1 MKRFLCVAMAVVCAL
16 GMAAC
21 SGGEDGG
28 ASPSASGAASAS
40 ASASANPAAGSS
52 AASPSASA
60 SGTERETGTL
70 TVDGQKLY
78 MCTDNTDD
86 KNVYYHLED
95 CAELAGKEA
104 TQVSM
109 ELIQMIGLRQCPVCN
124 PPYIEPAAQ

>member
-40 ASASANPAAGSS
+40 ARASASPAASSS

-70 TVDGQKLY
+70 TVDGEELY
-78 MCTDNTDD
+78 MGTDGTDG
-86 KNVYYHLED
+86 NVFYHLKD
-95 CAELAGKEA
+95 CTELEGLQVKR
-104 TQVSM
+104 VSM